1 MKNSFVLI
9 SLFLSLASVLPL
21 QAEEWQVPGHF
32 STIQEAVDSPS
43 VQPGDRILVGAGA
56 HAGAVLGKTLEIRGQ
71 DGATIVS
78 GPVHAS
84 GMLQGFRLIDGSD
97 GTTITHLHFAVDL
110 PIMNA
115 AGRTF
120 PFGPGASHVT
130 VSHCTFSN
138 SVQAISNWGGSGWAI
153 THNHIVDLRT
163 RCGGGIGILVAD
175 FLGRAINDNLIAH
188 NRLCGVLQVAP
199 NDCGG
204 YSGTGIVLYADFRW
218 GSAGA
223 SEIAWNRIIKNEV
236 ELRSDTPGLVD
247 VIAVELTDTRGLPG
261 VIRDNSIGFNNLRQ
275 TALQIVLTPDSLDT
289 ANSIS
294 RNLGENRGHG
304 LHPSLFGPGN

>member
-120 PFGPGASHVT
+120 PLDPGQAMSRSVT
-130 VSHCTFSN
+130 APSRTPCKLFQT
-138 SVQAISNWGGSGWAI
+138 GGA
-153 THNHIVDLRT
+153 
-163 RCGGGIGILVAD
+163 A
-175 FLGRAINDNLIAH
+175 
-188 NRLCGVLQVAP
+188 
-199 NDCGG
+199 
-204 YSGTGIVLYADFRW
+204 
-218 GSAGA
+218 AG
-223 SEIAWNRIIKNEV
+223 
-236 ELRSDTPGLVD
+236 
-247 VIAVELTDTRGLPG
+247 
-261 VIRDNSIGFNNLRQ
+261 
-275 TALQIVLTPDSLDT
+275 
-289 ANSIS
+289 
-294 RNLGENRGHG
+294 
-304 LHPSLFGPGN
+304 PSLITISSICARAVAAALAFSWQISWAERSTIT